1 MKLFIAEK
9 PELGRAIA
17 EGLDGNYKSGE
28 GYIQK
33 GDNIV
38 TWAFGHIL
46 ELAKPEEYDEKYKL
60 WKLEDLPLPI
70 KEFKYLPKKE
80 SKKQLK
86 IICDLIHSD
95 KITSIVNCGDADDE
109 GQILV
114 DEIIQYSKTSKPVF
128 RVLINDLTPKAVKEE
143 IAKIKPNADFKGM
156 SERGFARSQA
166 DWIVGINLTRAY
178 TIMARKN
185 GYEGILSVGR
195 VQTPILAL
203 IVNRDKEFENFKSI
217 NYYSLLGDFNI
228 NNNTIKARLKTEDK
242 ILDENLA
249 KEIKES
255 CENQNAKINLKI
267 ENKKEYPPLPYNLLV
282 LQAECAKLF
291 GFSPDK
297 TLEITQILRE
307 KHKAITYNRSDCQYL
322 PETMFEQAPNILN
335 IIKENL
341 NSNDEIQ
348 ALIDSSDLTIKSK
361 AFNDANISA
370 HYGIIPTQNK
380 ISSQLT
386 QDELVVYNLIAKRF
400 IIQFFHPR
408 EYQTTTINLE
418 VNQRIFTATQNK
430 TTKSGFR
437 SLWQNIDSEEE
448 QENNENDINDLSILK
463 NGDIAKC
470 SLIQIEKKQTK
481 PRPYYTMTTL
491 LKDLN
496 SVAKYVSD
504 ERIKKL
510 LIEKDKDKKGESG
523 GIGTPATR
531 SNHIKTLIER
541 EYIEVS
547 KDKKQIIKST
557 KKGRDLIKLSPKSLI
572 TPDMTALWFEQQKM
586 IEISELRREQFLE
599 EITKEVISEI
609 QRIDKNQEFKILDN
623 ENKPKIQCPQC
634 NKGFLTKRKGKYGN
648 FWGCSEFKQG
658 CKAIYPDNKGTPN
671 FETKQASNDTT
682 HKCPQCNKGFLQ
694 RIKSKNGNSWWWG
707 CSEFKQGC
715 KAIYPDNK
723 GTPNFETKQASNDTT
738 HKCPQCNKGFLQRIK
753 SKNGNSWWW
762 GCSEFK
768 QGCKAMYYD
777 DNGKPKIINV

>member
-1 MKLFIAEK
+1 
-9 PELGRAIA
+9 
-17 EGLDGNYKSGE
+17 
-28 GYIQK
+28 
-33 GDNIV
+33 
-38 TWAFGHIL
+38 
-46 ELAKPEEYDEKYKL
+46 
-60 WKLEDLPLPI
+60 
-70 KEFKYLPKKE
+70 
-80 SKKQLK
+80 
-86 IICDLIHSD
+86 
-95 KITSIVNCGDADDE
+95 
-109 GQILV
+109 
-114 DEIIQYSKTSKPVF
+114 YSKTSKPVF

-297 TLEITQILRE
+297 TLEITQNLRE

-348 ALIDSSDLTIKSK
+348 ALIASSDLTIKSK

-634 NKGFLTKRKGKYGN
+634 NKGFL
-648 FWGCSEFKQG
+648 
-658 CKAIYPDNKGTPN
+658 
-671 FETKQASNDTT
+671 
-682 HKCPQCNKGFLQ
+682 
-694 RIKSKNGNSWWWG
+694 
-707 CSEFKQGC
+707 
-715 KAIYPDNK
+715 
-723 GTPNFETKQASNDTT
+723 
-738 HKCPQCNKGFLQRIK
+738 QRIK

>member
-1 MKLFIAEK
+1 MRLFIAEK
-9 PELGRAIA
+9 PELGKAIA

-297 TLEITQILRE
+297 TLEITQNLRE

-348 ALIDSSDLTIKSK
+348 ALIASSDLTIKSK

-634 NKGFLTKRKGKYGN
+634 NKGFL
-648 FWGCSEFKQG
+648 
-658 CKAIYPDNKGTPN
+658 
-671 FETKQASNDTT
+671 
-682 HKCPQCNKGFLQ
+682 
-694 RIKSKNGNSWWWG
+694 
-707 CSEFKQGC
+707 
-715 KAIYPDNK
+715 
-723 GTPNFETKQASNDTT
+723 
-738 HKCPQCNKGFLQRIK
+738 QRIK

-777 DNGKPKIINV
+777 D

>member
-1 MKLFIAEK
+1 MRLFIAEK
-9 PELGRAIA
+9 PELGKAIA

-114 DEIIQYSKTSKPVF
+114 DEIIQYSKTSKPIF

-297 TLEITQILRE
+297 TLEITQNLRE

-348 ALIDSSDLTIKSK
+348 ALIASSDLTIKSK

-634 NKGFLTKRKGKYGN
+634 NKGFL
-648 FWGCSEFKQG
+648 
-658 CKAIYPDNKGTPN
+658 
-671 FETKQASNDTT
+671 
-682 HKCPQCNKGFLQ
+682 
-694 RIKSKNGNSWWWG
+694 
-707 CSEFKQGC
+707 
-715 KAIYPDNK
+715 
-723 GTPNFETKQASNDTT
+723 
-738 HKCPQCNKGFLQRIK
+738 QRIK

>member
-1 MKLFIAEK
+1 
-9 PELGRAIA
+9 
-17 EGLDGNYKSGE
+17 
-28 GYIQK
+28 
-33 GDNIV
+33 
-38 TWAFGHIL
+38 
-46 ELAKPEEYDEKYKL
+46 YKL

-195 VQTPILAL
+195 VQTPILSL

-348 ALIDSSDLTIKSK
+348 ALIASSDLTIKSK

-437 SLWQNIDSEEE
+437 SLWQNVDSEEE

-510 LIEKDKDKKGESG
+510 LMEKDKDKKGESG

-634 NKGFLTKRKGKYGN
+634 NKGFL
-648 FWGCSEFKQG
+648 
-658 CKAIYPDNKGTPN
+658 
-671 FETKQASNDTT
+671 
-682 HKCPQCNKGFLQ
+682 
-694 RIKSKNGNSWWWG
+694 
-707 CSEFKQGC
+707 
-715 KAIYPDNK
+715 
-723 GTPNFETKQASNDTT
+723 
-738 HKCPQCNKGFLQRIK
+738 QRIK

-777 DNGKPKIINV
+777 NNRKPKIINV

>member
-1 MKLFIAEK
+1 MRLFIAEK

-348 ALIDSSDLTIKSK
+348 ALIASSDLTIKSK

-634 NKGFLTKRKGKYGN
+634 NKGFL
-648 FWGCSEFKQG
+648 
-658 CKAIYPDNKGTPN
+658 
-671 FETKQASNDTT
+671 
-682 HKCPQCNKGFLQ
+682 
-694 RIKSKNGNSWWWG
+694 
-707 CSEFKQGC
+707 
-715 KAIYPDNK
+715 
-723 GTPNFETKQASNDTT
+723 
-738 HKCPQCNKGFLQRIK
+738 QRIK

-777 DNGKPKIINV
+777 D

>member
-1 MKLFIAEK
+1 MRLFIAEK
-9 PELGRAIA
+9 PELGKAIA

-297 TLEITQILRE
+297 TLEITQNLRE
-307 KHKAITYNRSDCQYL
+307 KHKAITYNGSDCQYL

-348 ALIDSSDLTIKSK
+348 ALIASSDLTIKSK

-715 KAIYPDNK
+715 KA
-723 GTPNFETKQASNDTT
+723 
-738 HKCPQCNKGFLQRIK
+738 
-753 SKNGNSWWW
+753 
-762 GCSEFK
+762 
-768 QGCKAMYYD
+768 MYYD

>member
-1 MKLFIAEK
+1 MRLFIAEK

-114 DEIIQYSKTSKPVF
+114 DEIVQYSKTSKPVF

-185 GYEGILSVGR
+185 GYEDVLSVGR

-217 NYYSLLGDFNI
+217 DYFSLLGDFNI

-249 KEIKES
+249 KEIKKS

-297 TLEITQILRE
+297 TLEITQNLRE

-348 ALIDSSDLTIKSK
+348 ALIASSDLTIKSK

-408 EYQTTTINLE
+408 EYQTNTINLE

-437 SLWQNIDSEEE
+437 SLWQNVDSEEE

-715 KAIYPDNK
+715 KA
-723 GTPNFETKQASNDTT
+723 
-738 HKCPQCNKGFLQRIK
+738 
-753 SKNGNSWWW
+753 
-762 GCSEFK
+762 
-768 QGCKAMYYD
+768 MYYD
-777 DNGKPKIINV
+777 DNGK

>member
-1 MKLFIAEK
+1 MRLFIAEK

-17 EGLDGNYKSGE
+17 EGLEGSYKSGE

-33 GDNIV
+33 GNDII

-70 KEFKYLPKKE
+70 KEFKYLPKKD
-80 SKKQLK
+80 SRKQLK

-114 DEIIQYSKTSKPVF
+114 DEIIQYSKSSKPVF

-143 IAKIKPNADFKGM
+143 IAKIKSNTDFKGM

-178 TIMARKN
+178 TIIARQN
-185 GYEGILSVGR
+185 NFEGILSVGR
-195 VQTPILAL
+195 VQTPILGLVVA
-203 IVNRDKEFENFKSI
+203 RDKEFESFKSI
-217 NYYSLLGDFNI
+217 DYYSLLGNFEI
-228 NNNTIKARLKTEDK
+228 NNHTIQARLKTEEK
-242 ILDENLA
+242 ITDENLA
-249 KEIKES
+249 KEIKNM
-255 CENQNAKINLKI
+255 CENQNAKINVKI
-267 ENKKEYPPLPYNLLV
+267 ENKKEYPPLPYNLLI
-282 LQAECAKLF
+282 LQAECAKFF

-297 TLEITQILRE
+297 TLQITQSLRE

-322 PETMFEQAPNILN
+322 PETIFEEAPQILN
-335 IIKENL
+335 SIKTNL
-341 NSNDEIQ
+341 NNDEIE
-348 ALIDSSDLTIKSK
+348 ALIAGSDTKIKSK
-361 AFNDANISA
+361 AFNDENISA

-380 ISSQLT
+380 ISSQLSK
-386 QDELVVYNLIAKRF
+386 DESVVYDLISKRF
-400 IIQFFHPR
+400 IIQFFQPR

-418 VNQRIFTATQNK
+418 INQKIFTATQSK

-437 SLWQNIDSEEE
+437 SLWKNIDTDKEEE
-448 QENNENDINDLSILK
+448 LDSDKNEYDLSSLK
-463 NGDIAKC
+463 DNDNAKC
-470 SLIQIEKKQTK
+470 ALVQIEKKQTK

-504 ERIKKL
+504 EKIKKL
-510 LIEKDKDKKGESG
+510 LMEKDKDKKGESG

-547 KDKKQIIKST
+547 KDKKQVVKST
-557 KKGRDLIKLSPKSLI
+557 QKGRDLIALSPKALT

-586 IEISELRREQFLE
+586 IEAQELTRGQFLE
-599 EITKEVISEI
+599 EVTKEVIGEI
-609 QRIDKNQEFKILDN
+609 QRISNNKDFKILEDKNQQ
-623 ENKPKIQCPQC
+623 KIQCPQC
-634 NKGFLTKRKGKYGN
+634 DKGYLIKRKGKYGD
-648 FWGCSEFKQG
+648 FWGCSEYKEG
-658 CKAIYPDNKGTPN
+658 CKAIYPDNKGKPN
-671 FETKQASNDTT
+671 FETKQNNSDTT
-682 HKCPQCNKGFLQ
+682 YKCPQCDKGFLQ
-694 RIKSKNGNSWWWG
+694 RMKSKNGKSWWWG
-707 CSEFKQGC
+707 C
-715 KAIYPDNK
+715 N
-723 GTPNFETKQASNDTT
+723 
-738 HKCPQCNKGFLQRIK
+738 
-753 SKNGNSWWW
+753 
-762 GCSEFK
+762 EFK

-777 DNGKPKIINV
+777 DNGKHKI

>member
-348 ALIDSSDLTIKSK
+348 ALIASSDLTIKSK

-634 NKGFLTKRKGKYGN
+634 NKGFL
-648 FWGCSEFKQG
+648 
-658 CKAIYPDNKGTPN
+658 
-671 FETKQASNDTT
+671 
-682 HKCPQCNKGFLQ
+682 
-694 RIKSKNGNSWWWG
+694 
-707 CSEFKQGC
+707 
-715 KAIYPDNK
+715 
-723 GTPNFETKQASNDTT
+723 
-738 HKCPQCNKGFLQRIK
+738 QRIK

-768 QGCKAMYYD
+768 QGCKAMYY
-777 DNGKPKIINV
+777 

>member
-217 NYYSLLGDFNI
+217 NYYSLLGNFNI

-348 ALIDSSDLTIKSK
+348 ALIASSDLTIKSK

-623 ENKPKIQCPQC
+623 ENKPKI
-634 NKGFLTKRKGKYGN
+634 
-648 FWGCSEFKQG
+648 
-658 CKAIYPDNKGTPN
+658 
-671 FETKQASNDTT
+671 
-682 HKCPQCNKGFLQ
+682 
-694 RIKSKNGNSWWWG
+694 
-707 CSEFKQGC
+707 
-715 KAIYPDNK
+715 
-723 GTPNFETKQASNDTT
+723 
-738 HKCPQCNKGFLQRIK
+738 
-753 SKNGNSWWW
+753 
-762 GCSEFK
+762 
-768 QGCKAMYYD
+768 
-777 DNGKPKIINV
+777 

>member
-1 MKLFIAEK
+1 MRLFIAEK

-185 GYEGILSVGR
+185 GYEGVLSVGR

-348 ALIDSSDLTIKSK
+348 ALIASSDLTIKSK

-634 NKGFLTKRKGKYGN
+634 NKGFL
-648 FWGCSEFKQG
+648 
-658 CKAIYPDNKGTPN
+658 
-671 FETKQASNDTT
+671 
-682 HKCPQCNKGFLQ
+682 
-694 RIKSKNGNSWWWG
+694 
-707 CSEFKQGC
+707 
-715 KAIYPDNK
+715 
-723 GTPNFETKQASNDTT
+723 
-738 HKCPQCNKGFLQRIK
+738 QRIK

-777 DNGKPKIINV
+777 NNRKPK

>member
-531 SNHIKTLIER
+531 SNHIKTLIE
-541 EYIEVS
+541 
-547 KDKKQIIKST
+547 
-557 KKGRDLIKLSPKSLI
+557 
-572 TPDMTALWFEQQKM
+572 
-586 IEISELRREQFLE
+586 
-599 EITKEVISEI
+599 
-609 QRIDKNQEFKILDN
+609 
-623 ENKPKIQCPQC
+623 
-634 NKGFLTKRKGKYGN
+634 
-648 FWGCSEFKQG
+648 
-658 CKAIYPDNKGTPN
+658 
-671 FETKQASNDTT
+671 
-682 HKCPQCNKGFLQ
+682 
-694 RIKSKNGNSWWWG
+694 
-707 CSEFKQGC
+707 
-715 KAIYPDNK
+715 
-723 GTPNFETKQASNDTT
+723 
-738 HKCPQCNKGFLQRIK
+738 
-753 SKNGNSWWW
+753 
-762 GCSEFK
+762 
-768 QGCKAMYYD
+768 
-777 DNGKPKIINV
+777 

>member
-185 GYEGILSVGR
+185 GYEGVLSVGR
-195 VQTPILAL
+195 VQTPILSL

-217 NYYSLLGDFNI
+217 DYYSLLGDFNI

-348 ALIDSSDLTIKSK
+348 ALIASSDLTIKSK

-437 SLWQNIDSEEE
+437 SLWQNVDSEEE

-510 LIEKDKDKKGESG
+510 LMEKDKDKKGESG

-634 NKGFLTKRKGKYGN
+634 NKGFL
-648 FWGCSEFKQG
+648 
-658 CKAIYPDNKGTPN
+658 
-671 FETKQASNDTT
+671 
-682 HKCPQCNKGFLQ
+682 
-694 RIKSKNGNSWWWG
+694 
-707 CSEFKQGC
+707 
-715 KAIYPDNK
+715 
-723 GTPNFETKQASNDTT
+723 
-738 HKCPQCNKGFLQRIK
+738 QRIK

-777 DNGKPKIINV
+777 DNG

>member
-1 MKLFIAEK
+1 MRLFIAEK

-348 ALIDSSDLTIKSK
+348 ALIASSDLTIKSK

-437 SLWQNIDSEEE
+437 SLWQNVDSEEE

-510 LIEKDKDKKGESG
+510 LMEKDKDKKGESG

-634 NKGFLTKRKGKYGN
+634 NKGFL
-648 FWGCSEFKQG
+648 
-658 CKAIYPDNKGTPN
+658 
-671 FETKQASNDTT
+671 
-682 HKCPQCNKGFLQ
+682 
-694 RIKSKNGNSWWWG
+694 
-707 CSEFKQGC
+707 
-715 KAIYPDNK
+715 
-723 GTPNFETKQASNDTT
+723 
-738 HKCPQCNKGFLQRIK
+738 QRIK

-777 DNGKPKIINV
+777 NNNG

>member
-370 HYGIIPTQNK
+370 HYGIIPIQNK

-634 NKGFLTKRKGKYGN
+634 NKGFL
-648 FWGCSEFKQG
+648 
-658 CKAIYPDNKGTPN
+658 
-671 FETKQASNDTT
+671 
-682 HKCPQCNKGFLQ
+682 
-694 RIKSKNGNSWWWG
+694 
-707 CSEFKQGC
+707 
-715 KAIYPDNK
+715 
-723 GTPNFETKQASNDTT
+723 
-738 HKCPQCNKGFLQRIK
+738 QRIK

>member
-1 MKLFIAEK
+1 MRLFIAEK
-9 PELGRAIA
+9 PELGKAIA

-297 TLEITQILRE
+297 TLEITQNLRE

-348 ALIDSSDLTIKSK
+348 ALIASSDLTIKSK

-437 SLWQNIDSEEE
+437 SLWQNVDSEEE

-634 NKGFLTKRKGKYGN
+634 NKGFL
-648 FWGCSEFKQG
+648 
-658 CKAIYPDNKGTPN
+658 
-671 FETKQASNDTT
+671 
-682 HKCPQCNKGFLQ
+682 
-694 RIKSKNGNSWWWG
+694 
-707 CSEFKQGC
+707 
-715 KAIYPDNK
+715 
-723 GTPNFETKQASNDTT
+723 
-738 HKCPQCNKGFLQRIK
+738 QRIK

>member
-348 ALIDSSDLTIKSK
+348 ALIASSDLTIKSK

-510 LIEKDKDKKGESG
+510 LMEKDKDKKGESG

-634 NKGFLTKRKGKYGN
+634 NKGFL
-648 FWGCSEFKQG
+648 
-658 CKAIYPDNKGTPN
+658 
-671 FETKQASNDTT
+671 
-682 HKCPQCNKGFLQ
+682 
-694 RIKSKNGNSWWWG
+694 
-707 CSEFKQGC
+707 
-715 KAIYPDNK
+715 
-723 GTPNFETKQASNDTT
+723 
-738 HKCPQCNKGFLQRIK
+738 QRIK

-777 DNGKPKIINV
+777 D

>member
-1 MKLFIAEK
+1 MRLFIAEK

-114 DEIIQYSKTSKPVF
+114 DEIVQYSKTSKPVF

-185 GYEGILSVGR
+185 GYEGVLSVGR

-217 NYYSLLGDFNI
+217 DYFSLLGDFNI

-249 KEIKES
+249 KEIKKS

-297 TLEITQILRE
+297 TLEITQNLRE

-348 ALIDSSDLTIKSK
+348 ALIASSDLTIKSK

-408 EYQTTTINLE
+408 EYQTNTINLE

-648 FWGCSEFKQG
+648 FWGCSE
-658 CKAIYPDNKGTPN
+658 YM
-671 FETKQASNDTT
+671 E
-682 HKCPQCNKGFLQ
+682 
-694 RIKSKNGNSWWWG
+694 
-707 CSEFKQGC
+707 GC

>member
-1 MKLFIAEK
+1 MRLFIAEK

-195 VQTPILAL
+195 VQTPILSL

-348 ALIDSSDLTIKSK
+348 ALIASSDLTIKSK

-437 SLWQNIDSEEE
+437 SLWQNVDSEEE

-470 SLIQIEKKQTK
+470 SLIQIKKKQTK

-510 LIEKDKDKKGESG
+510 LMEKDKDKKGESG

-648 FWGCSEFKQG
+648 FWGCSE
-658 CKAIYPDNKGTPN
+658 YM
-671 FETKQASNDTT
+671 E
-682 HKCPQCNKGFLQ
+682 
-694 RIKSKNGNSWWWG
+694 
-707 CSEFKQGC
+707 GC

-777 DNGKPKIINV
+777 NNNGKPEIINV

>member
-1 MKLFIAEK
+1 MRLFIAEK

-185 GYEGILSVGR
+185 GYEGVLSVGR

-348 ALIDSSDLTIKSK
+348 ALIASSDLTIKSK

-510 LIEKDKDKKGESG
+510 LMEKDKDKKGESG

-634 NKGFLTKRKGKYGN
+634 NKGFL
-648 FWGCSEFKQG
+648 
-658 CKAIYPDNKGTPN
+658 
-671 FETKQASNDTT
+671 
-682 HKCPQCNKGFLQ
+682 
-694 RIKSKNGNSWWWG
+694 
-707 CSEFKQGC
+707 
-715 KAIYPDNK
+715 
-723 GTPNFETKQASNDTT
+723 
-738 HKCPQCNKGFLQRIK
+738 QRIK

-777 DNGKPKIINV
+777 NNNGKPKIINV

>member
-255 CENQNAKINLKI
+255 CENQNAKINVKI
-267 ENKKEYPPLPYNLLV
+267 ENKKEYPPLPYNLLI
-282 LQAECAKLF
+282 LQAECAKFF

-297 TLEITQILRE
+297 TLQITQSLRE

-322 PETMFEQAPNILN
+322 PETIFEEAPQILN
-335 IIKENL
+335 SIKTNL
-341 NSNDEIQ
+341 NNDEIE
-348 ALIDSSDLTIKSK
+348 ALIAGSDTKIKSK
-361 AFNDANISA
+361 AFNDENISA

-380 ISSQLT
+380 ISSQLSK
-386 QDELVVYNLIAKRF
+386 DESVVYDLISKRF
-400 IIQFFHPR
+400 IIQFFQPR

-715 KAIYPDNK
+715 KA
-723 GTPNFETKQASNDTT
+723 
-738 HKCPQCNKGFLQRIK
+738 
-753 SKNGNSWWW
+753 
-762 GCSEFK
+762 
-768 QGCKAMYYD
+768 MYYD

>member
-1 MKLFIAEK
+1 MRLFIAEK

-185 GYEGILSVGR
+185 GYEGVLSVGR
-195 VQTPILAL
+195 VQTPILSL

-217 NYYSLLGDFNI
+217 DYYSLLGDFNI

-242 ILDENLA
+242 ILNENLA

-297 TLEITQILRE
+297 TLEITQNLRE

-322 PETMFEQAPNILN
+322 PETMFKQAPNILN

-348 ALIDSSDLTIKSK
+348 ALIASSDLTIKSK

-408 EYQTTTINLE
+408 EYQTSTINLE

-437 SLWQNIDSEEE
+437 SLWQNVDSEEE

-510 LIEKDKDKKGESG
+510 LMEKDKDKKGESG

-648 FWGCSEFKQG
+648 FWGCSEYMEG

-682 HKCPQCNKGFLQ
+682 HKCPQCNKGFLTK
-694 RIKSKNGNSWWWG
+694 RKGKYGNFWG
-707 CSEFKQGC
+707 CSEYMEGC

-777 DNGKPKIINV
+777 NNRKPKIINV

>member
-1 MKLFIAEK
+1 MRLFIAEK

-114 DEIIQYSKTSKPVF
+114 DEIVQYSKTSKPVF

-143 IAKIKPNADFKGM
+143 IAKIKPNANFKGM

-185 GYEGILSVGR
+185 GYEGVLSVGR

-217 NYYSLLGDFNI
+217 DYFSLLGDFNI

-249 KEIKES
+249 KEIKKS

-297 TLEITQILRE
+297 TLEITQNLRE

-348 ALIDSSDLTIKSK
+348 ALIASSDLTIKSK

-408 EYQTTTINLE
+408 EYQTNTINLE

-437 SLWQNIDSEEE
+437 SLWQNVDSEEE

-510 LIEKDKDKKGESG
+510 LMEKDKDKKGESG

-648 FWGCSEFKQG
+648 FWGCSE
-658 CKAIYPDNKGTPN
+658 YM
-671 FETKQASNDTT
+671 E
-682 HKCPQCNKGFLQ
+682 
-694 RIKSKNGNSWWWG
+694 
-707 CSEFKQGC
+707 GC

>member
-297 TLEITQILRE
+297 TLEITQNLRE

-348 ALIDSSDLTIKSK
+348 ALIASSDLTIKSK

-634 NKGFLTKRKGKYGN
+634 NKGFL
-648 FWGCSEFKQG
+648 
-658 CKAIYPDNKGTPN
+658 
-671 FETKQASNDTT
+671 
-682 HKCPQCNKGFLQ
+682 
-694 RIKSKNGNSWWWG
+694 
-707 CSEFKQGC
+707 
-715 KAIYPDNK
+715 
-723 GTPNFETKQASNDTT
+723 
-738 HKCPQCNKGFLQRIK
+738 QRIK

-777 DNGKPKIINV
+777 DNGK

>member
-1 MKLFIAEK
+1 MRLFIAEK

-195 VQTPILAL
+195 VQTPILSL
-203 IVNRDKEFENFKSI
+203 IVNRDKKFENFKSI

-348 ALIDSSDLTIKSK
+348 ALIASSDLTIKSK

-634 NKGFLTKRKGKYGN
+634 NKGFL
-648 FWGCSEFKQG
+648 
-658 CKAIYPDNKGTPN
+658 
-671 FETKQASNDTT
+671 
-682 HKCPQCNKGFLQ
+682 
-694 RIKSKNGNSWWWG
+694 
-707 CSEFKQGC
+707 
-715 KAIYPDNK
+715 
-723 GTPNFETKQASNDTT
+723 
-738 HKCPQCNKGFLQRIK
+738 QRIK

>member
-1 MKLFIAEK
+1 MRLFIAEK
-9 PELGRAIA
+9 PELGRAIT

-185 GYEGILSVGR
+185 GYEGVLSVGR
-195 VQTPILAL
+195 VQTPILSL

-217 NYYSLLGDFNI
+217 DYYSLLGDFNI

-297 TLEITQILRE
+297 TLEITQNLRE

-348 ALIDSSDLTIKSK
+348 ALIASSDLTIKSK

-408 EYQTTTINLE
+408 EYQTNTINLE

-437 SLWQNIDSEEE
+437 SLWQNVDSEEE

-510 LIEKDKDKKGESG
+510 LMEKDKDKKGESG

-648 FWGCSEFKQG
+648 FWGCSE
-658 CKAIYPDNKGTPN
+658 YM
-671 FETKQASNDTT
+671 E
-682 HKCPQCNKGFLQ
+682 
-694 RIKSKNGNSWWWG
+694 
-707 CSEFKQGC
+707 GC

-777 DNGKPKIINV
+777 NNNGKPKII

>member
-1 MKLFIAEK
+1 MRLFIAEK

-114 DEIIQYSKTSKPVF
+114 DEIVQYSKTSKPVF

-185 GYEGILSVGR
+185 GYEGVLSVGR
-195 VQTPILAL
+195 VQTPILSL

-217 NYYSLLGDFNI
+217 DYYSLLGDFNI

-297 TLEITQILRE
+297 TLEITQNLRE

-348 ALIDSSDLTIKSK
+348 ALIASSDLTIKSK

-408 EYQTTTINLE
+408 EYQTNTINLE

-437 SLWQNIDSEEE
+437 SLWQNVDSEEE

-510 LIEKDKDKKGESG
+510 LMEKDKDKKGESG

-634 NKGFLTKRKGKYGN
+634 NKGFL
-648 FWGCSEFKQG
+648 
-658 CKAIYPDNKGTPN
+658 
-671 FETKQASNDTT
+671 
-682 HKCPQCNKGFLQ
+682 
-694 RIKSKNGNSWWWG
+694 
-707 CSEFKQGC
+707 
-715 KAIYPDNK
+715 
-723 GTPNFETKQASNDTT
+723 
-738 HKCPQCNKGFLQRIK
+738 QRIK

>member
-1 MKLFIAEK
+1 MRLFIAEK
-9 PELGRAIA
+9 PELGKAIA

-255 CENQNAKINLKI
+255 CENQNAKINLKKKK
-267 ENKKEYPPLPYNLLV
+267 KKEYPPLPYNLLV

-297 TLEITQILRE
+297 TLEITQNLRE

-322 PETMFEQAPNILN
+322 PETMF
-335 IIKENL
+335 
-341 NSNDEIQ
+341 
-348 ALIDSSDLTIKSK
+348 
-361 AFNDANISA
+361 
-370 HYGIIPTQNK
+370 
-380 ISSQLT
+380 
-386 QDELVVYNLIAKRF
+386 
-400 IIQFFHPR
+400 
-408 EYQTTTINLE
+408 
-418 VNQRIFTATQNK
+418 
-430 TTKSGFR
+430 
-437 SLWQNIDSEEE
+437 
-448 QENNENDINDLSILK
+448 
-463 NGDIAKC
+463 
-470 SLIQIEKKQTK
+470 
-481 PRPYYTMTTL
+481 
-491 LKDLN
+491 
-496 SVAKYVSD
+496 
-504 ERIKKL
+504 
-510 LIEKDKDKKGESG
+510 
-523 GIGTPATR
+523 
-531 SNHIKTLIER
+531 
-541 EYIEVS
+541 
-547 KDKKQIIKST
+547 
-557 KKGRDLIKLSPKSLI
+557 
-572 TPDMTALWFEQQKM
+572 
-586 IEISELRREQFLE
+586 
-599 EITKEVISEI
+599 
-609 QRIDKNQEFKILDN
+609 
-623 ENKPKIQCPQC
+623 
-634 NKGFLTKRKGKYGN
+634 
-648 FWGCSEFKQG
+648 
-658 CKAIYPDNKGTPN
+658 
-671 FETKQASNDTT
+671 
-682 HKCPQCNKGFLQ
+682 
-694 RIKSKNGNSWWWG
+694 
-707 CSEFKQGC
+707 
-715 KAIYPDNK
+715 
-723 GTPNFETKQASNDTT
+723 
-738 HKCPQCNKGFLQRIK
+738 
-753 SKNGNSWWW
+753 
-762 GCSEFK
+762 
-768 QGCKAMYYD
+768 
-777 DNGKPKIINV
+777 

>member
-557 KKGRDLIKLSPKSLI
+557 KKGRDL
-572 TPDMTALWFEQQKM
+572 
-586 IEISELRREQFLE
+586 
-599 EITKEVISEI
+599 
-609 QRIDKNQEFKILDN
+609 
-623 ENKPKIQCPQC
+623 
-634 NKGFLTKRKGKYGN
+634 
-648 FWGCSEFKQG
+648 
-658 CKAIYPDNKGTPN
+658 
-671 FETKQASNDTT
+671 
-682 HKCPQCNKGFLQ
+682 
-694 RIKSKNGNSWWWG
+694 
-707 CSEFKQGC
+707 
-715 KAIYPDNK
+715 
-723 GTPNFETKQASNDTT
+723 
-738 HKCPQCNKGFLQRIK
+738 
-753 SKNGNSWWW
+753 
-762 GCSEFK
+762 
-768 QGCKAMYYD
+768 
-777 DNGKPKIINV
+777 

>member
-348 ALIDSSDLTIKSK
+348 ALIASSDLTIKSK

-437 SLWQNIDSEEE
+437 SLWQNVDSEEE

-510 LIEKDKDKKGESG
+510 LMEKDKDKKGESG

-634 NKGFLTKRKGKYGN
+634 NKGFL
-648 FWGCSEFKQG
+648 
-658 CKAIYPDNKGTPN
+658 
-671 FETKQASNDTT
+671 
-682 HKCPQCNKGFLQ
+682 
-694 RIKSKNGNSWWWG
+694 
-707 CSEFKQGC
+707 
-715 KAIYPDNK
+715 
-723 GTPNFETKQASNDTT
+723 
-738 HKCPQCNKGFLQRIK
+738 QRIK

-777 DNGKPKIINV
+777 

>member
-1 MKLFIAEK
+1 MRLFIAEK
-9 PELGRAIA
+9 PELGKAIA

-195 VQTPILAL
+195 VQTPILSL

-348 ALIDSSDLTIKSK
+348 ALIASSDLTIKSK

-437 SLWQNIDSEEE
+437 SLWQNVDSEEE

-510 LIEKDKDKKGESG
+510 LMEKDKDKKGESG
-523 GIGTPATR
+523 GIGTPTTR

-634 NKGFLTKRKGKYGN
+634 NKGFL
-648 FWGCSEFKQG
+648 
-658 CKAIYPDNKGTPN
+658 
-671 FETKQASNDTT
+671 
-682 HKCPQCNKGFLQ
+682 
-694 RIKSKNGNSWWWG
+694 
-707 CSEFKQGC
+707 
-715 KAIYPDNK
+715 
-723 GTPNFETKQASNDTT
+723 
-738 HKCPQCNKGFLQRIK
+738 QRIK

>member
-1 MKLFIAEK
+1 MRLFIAEK

-109 GQILV
+109 GQILI
-114 DEIIQYSKTSKPVF
+114 DEIVQYSKTSKPVF

-185 GYEGILSVGR
+185 GYEGVLSVGR
-195 VQTPILAL
+195 VQTPILSL

-217 NYYSLLGDFNI
+217 DYYSLLGDFNI

-249 KEIKES
+249 KEIKKS

-297 TLEITQILRE
+297 TLEITQNLRE

-348 ALIDSSDLTIKSK
+348 ALIASSDLTIKSK

-470 SLIQIEKKQTK
+470 SLIQIEKKQRK

-715 KAIYPDNK
+715 KA
-723 GTPNFETKQASNDTT
+723 
-738 HKCPQCNKGFLQRIK
+738 
-753 SKNGNSWWW
+753 
-762 GCSEFK
+762 
-768 QGCKAMYYD
+768 MYYD

>member
-1 MKLFIAEK
+1 MRLFIAEK

-114 DEIIQYSKTSKPVF
+114 DEIVQYSKTSKPVF

-185 GYEGILSVGR
+185 GYEGVLSVGR

-217 NYYSLLGDFNI
+217 DYFSLLGDFNI

-297 TLEITQILRE
+297 TLEITQNLRE

-348 ALIDSSDLTIKSK
+348 ALIASSDLTIKSK

-437 SLWQNIDSEEE
+437 SLWQNVDSEEE

-504 ERIKKL
+504 EIIKKL
-510 LIEKDKDKKGESG
+510 LMEKDKDKKGESG

-648 FWGCSEFKQG
+648 FWGCSE
-658 CKAIYPDNKGTPN
+658 YM
-671 FETKQASNDTT
+671 E
-682 HKCPQCNKGFLQ
+682 
-694 RIKSKNGNSWWWG
+694 
-707 CSEFKQGC
+707 GC

>member
-1 MKLFIAEK
+1 MRLFIAEK

-114 DEIIQYSKTSKPVF
+114 DEIVQYSKTSKPVF

-185 GYEGILSVGR
+185 GYEGVLSVGR

-217 NYYSLLGDFNI
+217 DYFSLLGDFNI

-297 TLEITQILRE
+297 TLEITQNLRE

-348 ALIDSSDLTIKSK
+348 ALIASSDLTIKSK

-408 EYQTTTINLE
+408 EYQTNTINLE

-634 NKGFLTKRKGKYGN
+634 NK
-648 FWGCSEFKQG
+648 
-658 CKAIYPDNKGTPN
+658 
-671 FETKQASNDTT
+671 
-682 HKCPQCNKGFLQ
+682 
-694 RIKSKNGNSWWWG
+694 
-707 CSEFKQGC
+707 
-715 KAIYPDNK
+715 
-723 GTPNFETKQASNDTT
+723 
-738 HKCPQCNKGFLQRIK
+738 
-753 SKNGNSWWW
+753 
-762 GCSEFK
+762 
-768 QGCKAMYYD
+768 
-777 DNGKPKIINV
+777 

>member
-1 MKLFIAEK
+1 MRLFIAEK

-185 GYEGILSVGR
+185 GYEGVLSVGR

-217 NYYSLLGDFNI
+217 DYFSLLGDFNI

-249 KEIKES
+249 KEIKKS

-297 TLEITQILRE
+297 TLEITQNLRE

-348 ALIDSSDLTIKSK
+348 ALIASSDLTIKSK

-634 NKGFLTKRKGKYGN
+634 NKGFL
-648 FWGCSEFKQG
+648 
-658 CKAIYPDNKGTPN
+658 
-671 FETKQASNDTT
+671 
-682 HKCPQCNKGFLQ
+682 Q

>member
-1 MKLFIAEK
+1 MRLFIAEK

-634 NKGFLTKRKGKYGN
+634 NKGFL
-648 FWGCSEFKQG
+648 
-658 CKAIYPDNKGTPN
+658 
-671 FETKQASNDTT
+671 
-682 HKCPQCNKGFLQ
+682 
-694 RIKSKNGNSWWWG
+694 
-707 CSEFKQGC
+707 
-715 KAIYPDNK
+715 
-723 GTPNFETKQASNDTT
+723 
-738 HKCPQCNKGFLQRIK
+738 QRIK

-777 DNGKPKIINV
+777 DNG

>member
-1 MKLFIAEK
+1 MRLFIAEK
-9 PELGRAIA
+9 PELGKAIA

-297 TLEITQILRE
+297 TLEITQNLRE

-348 ALIDSSDLTIKSK
+348 ALIASSDLTIKSK

-634 NKGFLTKRKGKYGN
+634 NKGFL
-648 FWGCSEFKQG
+648 
-658 CKAIYPDNKGTPN
+658 
-671 FETKQASNDTT
+671 
-682 HKCPQCNKGFLQ
+682 
-694 RIKSKNGNSWWWG
+694 
-707 CSEFKQGC
+707 
-715 KAIYPDNK
+715 
-723 GTPNFETKQASNDTT
+723 
-738 HKCPQCNKGFLQRIK
+738 QRIK

-777 DNGKPKIINV
+777 DNGK

>member
-1 MKLFIAEK
+1 MRLFIAEK

-86 IICDLIHSD
+86 IICDLIYSD

-185 GYEGILSVGR
+185 GYEGVLSVGR
-195 VQTPILAL
+195 VQTPILSL

-217 NYYSLLGDFNI
+217 DYYSLLGDFNI

-297 TLEITQILRE
+297 TLEITQNLRE

-348 ALIDSSDLTIKSK
+348 ALIASSDLTIKSK

-408 EYQTTTINLE
+408 EYQTNTINLE

-437 SLWQNIDSEEE
+437 SLWQNVDSEEE

-510 LIEKDKDKKGESG
+510 LMEKDKDKKGESG

-572 TPDMTALWFEQQKM
+572 TPDITALWFEQQKM

-648 FWGCSEFKQG
+648 FWGCSE
-658 CKAIYPDNKGTPN
+658 YM
-671 FETKQASNDTT
+671 E
-682 HKCPQCNKGFLQ
+682 
-694 RIKSKNGNSWWWG
+694 
-707 CSEFKQGC
+707 GC

-777 DNGKPKIINV
+777 NNNGKPKIINV

>member
-1 MKLFIAEK
+1 MRLFIAEK

-634 NKGFLTKRKGKYGN
+634 NKGFL
-648 FWGCSEFKQG
+648 
-658 CKAIYPDNKGTPN
+658 
-671 FETKQASNDTT
+671 
-682 HKCPQCNKGFLQ
+682 
-694 RIKSKNGNSWWWG
+694 
-707 CSEFKQGC
+707 
-715 KAIYPDNK
+715 
-723 GTPNFETKQASNDTT
+723 
-738 HKCPQCNKGFLQRIK
+738 QRIK

-777 DNGKPKIINV
+777 NNNGKPKI